1 MSELAGKAAI
11 VSGGSRGIGAAVV
24 LDLAARGVRVAFSYA
39 RSRAEAEEVC
49 RRAEAAGAPALAV
62 EADARHA
69 DGARRLVAAA
79 RQAHGEPDYLVNNAG
94 IVRAASLAFTSD
106 ADWDEVVTTNLTG
119 YFVLSRLVVQHWL
132 KARRPGAIVNV
143 SSLAGILG
151 TPGQAGYAATKG
163 GILAF
168 TGSLAKELAPHG
180 IRVNAVAPGFVDT
193 DMVRAI
199 PESRRAAFF
208 AAIPMGRPA
217 RPEEVAR
224 VVRFLLSDDASY
236 VTGSVVRIDGGL
248 GA

>member
-1 MSELAGKAAI
+1 MSGFAGKVAI

-24 LDLAARGVRVAFSYA
+24 LDLAGHGVRVAFSYA
-39 RSRAEAEEVC
+39 KSRAAAEDVV
-49 RRAEAAGAPALAV
+49 RRVEAAGGRAIAV
-62 EADARHA
+62 EADARHTA
-69 DGARRLVAAA
+69 GAKRLVAAA
-79 RQAHGEPDYLVNNAG
+79 REAFGEPDYLVNNAG

-106 ADWDEVVTTNLTG
+106 ADWDDVVATNLTG

-132 KARRPGAIVNV
+132 KAHRPGAIVNV

-168 TGSLAKELAPHG
+168 TGSLARELAPHG

-199 PESRRAAFF
+199 PEPRRAAFF

-217 RPEEVAR
+217 RPDEVAP
-224 VVRFLLSDDASY
+224 VVRFLLSDEASY

>member
-1 MSELAGKAAI
+1 VGLA
-11 VSGGSRGIGAAVV
+11 
-24 LDLAARGVRVAFSYA
+24 LAAHGARVALSYA
-39 RSRAEAEEVC
+39 KSRSEAEDVC
-49 RRAEAAGAPALAV
+49 RRAEASGGRAIAV

-69 DGARRLVAAA
+69 EGAKRLVAAA
-79 RQAHGEPDYLVNNAG
+79 RQAFGEPDYLVNNAG

-106 ADWDEVVTTNLTG
+106 TDWDDVVTTNLTG

-132 KARRPGAIVNV
+132 KARRSGAIVNV

-199 PESRRAAFF
+199 PEPRRAAFF
-208 AAIPMGRPA
+208 ASIPLGRPG

-224 VVRFLLSDDASY
+224 VVRFLLSDEASY